1 MCQLEHDTMLAN
13 SDGEKSQRPQLEQQR
28 QIWASIKMKT
38 TPRLLPNGRNIAIE
52 EAIQVG
58 QLETNS
64 KLAKSDGKTSQRSQ
78 LEQPSKQTEIN
89 TKRNGIRHAG

>member
-1 MCQLEHDTMLAN
+1 MLAN

-38 TPRLLPNGRNIAIE
+38 TPRLLPKGLHIAIE
-52 EAIQVG
+52 EAIQVC

-64 KLAKSDGKTSQRSQ
+64 KLAKADGKTSQRSQ
-78 LEQPSKQTEIN
+78 LEQPSRQTEIN
-89 TKRNGIRHAG
+89 TRKHKRAKPNRVNRTN